1 MFIPFLEKYIMKDSD
16 KPDAVID
23 AALELIAEHGFHGVS
38 MAMIA
43 EKANVGMGTIYR
55 YFSSKDILIS
65 EMYKVV
71 EERIKAALL
80 NGYSKEKPVRE
91 RFFHLVSTLI
101 KYLIKHPLEFR
112 YMEQYHNSPYGV
124 AFRKNLILNNHE
136 GELDIFKELFLEGIR
151 QNVVKNLPIL
161 MLFSLGLGP
170 LVSLTRDH
178 IFSLLL
184 LDDELI
190 CKAVE
195 ACWDG
200 VRR

>member
-1 MFIPFLEKYIMKDSD
+1 MKESD

-23 AALELIAEHGFHGVS
+23 ASLELIAEHGFHGVS

-55 YFSSKDILIS
+55 YFASKDVLIS

-71 EERIKAALL
+71 ENRIYIAVES
-80 NGYSKEKPVRE
+80 GYSRDKALKE

-124 AFRKNLILNNHE
+124 AFRKNLILNHPN
-136 GELDIFKELFLEGIR
+136 GEMDIFKELFLEGVK
-151 QNVVKNLPIL
+151 QNVLKDLPII

-170 LVSLTRDH
+170 LVPLTRDH
-178 IFSLLL
+178 IFSLLP
-184 LDDELI
+184 LDDDLI
-190 CKAVE
+190 DKAVE

-200 VRR
+200 IRRQ

>member
-1 MFIPFLEKYIMKDSD
+1 MKDSD
-16 KPDAVID
+16 KPDVVID

-43 EKANVGMGTIYR
+43 EKADVGMGTIYR
-55 YFSSKDILIS
+55 YFASKDVLIS

-71 EERIKAALL
+71 ENRIYIAVV
-80 NGYSKEKPVRE
+80 NGYSREKTLKE

-101 KYLIKHPLEFR
+101 RYLIKHSLEFR

-124 AFRKNLILNNHE
+124 AFRKNLILNNHQ
-136 GELDIFKELFLEGIR
+136 GELDVFKELFMEGIK
-151 QNVVKNLPIL
+151 QKVLKDLPIL

-170 LVSLTRDH
+170 LVPLTRDH
-178 IFSLLL
+178 VFSLLL

-190 CKAVE
+190 NKAVE

-200 VRR
+200 VRRQQEE

>member
-1 MFIPFLEKYIMKDSD
+1 MKDSD
-16 KPDAVID
+16 KPNVVID
-23 AALELIAEHGFHGVS
+23 AALELIAEYGFHGVS

-43 EKANVGMGTIYR
+43 KKSDVGMGTIYR
-55 YFSSKDILIS
+55 YFSGKDILIS

-71 EERIKAALL
+71 EKRICIALL
-80 NGYSKEKPVRE
+80 TEYSKERTVRE

-101 KYLIKHPLEFR
+101 RHLIKHPLEFR

-124 AFRKNLILNNHE
+124 VFRKNLILNHSE
-136 GELDIFKELFLEGIR
+136 DELDIFKELLMDGIS
-151 QNVVKNLPIL
+151 QKVLKDLPIL

-170 LVSLTRDH
+170 LVPLTRDH
-178 IFSLLL
+178 IFSLSL

-195 ACWDG
+195 GCWDA

>member
-1 MFIPFLEKYIMKDSD
+1 MRDSG
-16 KPDAVID
+16 KPDVVID

-43 EKANVGMGTIYR
+43 KKADVGMGTIYR
-55 YFSSKDILIS
+55 YFSKKDVLIS

-71 EERIKAALL
+71 EKKIYMALL
-80 NGYSKEKPVRE
+80 NNYSKEKPVKE

-101 KYLIKHPLEFR
+101 RYIIKHPLEFR

-124 AFRKNLILNNHE
+124 TFRKNLILNHSKDE
-136 GELDIFKELFLEGIR
+136 TDIFKELFVEGVR
-151 QNVVKNLPIL
+151 QNVLKDLPIL

-170 LVSLTRDH
+170 LVPLTRDH
-178 IFSLLL
+178 IFSLSL
-184 LDDELI
+184 LDDKLI
-190 CKAVE
+190 CEAVE

-200 VRR
+200 VRRHT

>member
-1 MFIPFLEKYIMKDSD
+1 MKDSD
-16 KPDAVID
+16 KPDVVID

-43 EKANVGMGTIYR
+43 EKADVGMGTIYR
-55 YFSSKDILIS
+55 YFASKDVLIS

-71 EERIKAALL
+71 ENRIYIAVV
-80 NGYSKEKPVRE
+80 NGYSREKTVKE
-91 RFFHLVSTLI
+91 RFFHLISTLI
-101 KYLIKHPLEFR
+101 KYMINHPLEFR

-124 AFRKNLILNNHE
+124 AFRKNLILNNHQ
-136 GELDIFKELFLEGIR
+136 GELDIFKELFQEGIK
-151 QNVVKNLPIL
+151 QEVLKDLPIL

-170 LVSLTRDH
+170 LVPLTRDH

-184 LDDELI
+184 LDDKLI
-190 CKAVE
+190 RKAVE

-200 VRR
+200 VRRHTLQN

>member
-1 MFIPFLEKYIMKDSD
+1 
-16 KPDAVID
+16 
-23 AALELIAEHGFHGVS
+23 
-38 MAMIA
+38 
-43 EKANVGMGTIYR
+43 MGTIYR
-55 YFSSKDILIS
+55 YFSGKDVLIS

-71 EERIKAALL
+71 EDRIYVAVAD
-80 NGYSKEKPVRE
+80 GYSREKTVKE

-124 AFRKNLILNNHE
+124 AFRKNLILNNSN
-136 GELDIFKELFLEGIR
+136 GEPDIFKELFQEGIKR
-151 QNVVKNLPIL
+151 KVLKDLPIL

-178 IFSLLL
+178 IFSLSL
-184 LDDELI
+184 LDGELI
-190 CKAVE
+190 NRAVE

-200 VRR
+200 VRQHS

>member
-1 MFIPFLEKYIMKDSD
+1 MKDSD
-16 KPDAVID
+16 KPDVVID

-38 MAMIA
+38 MSMIA

-55 YFSSKDILIS
+55 YFSSKDVLIS

-71 EERIKAALL
+71 ESRIHVAILI
-80 NGYSKEKPVRE
+80 GYSKEKAVRE
-91 RFFHLVSTLI
+91 RFSHLVSTLI
-101 KYLIKHPLEFR
+101 RYLIKHPLEFR

-124 AFRKNLILNNHE
+124 AFRKNLILNHPA

-151 QNVVKNLPIL
+151 QKVLKDLPIL
-161 MLFSLGLGP
+161 MLFSLGFGP

-190 CKAVE
+190 DKAVE
-195 ACWDG
+195 GCWDG
-200 VRR
+200 VRRQRD

>member
-1 MFIPFLEKYIMKDSD
+1 MKDSD
-16 KPDAVID
+16 KPDVVID

-43 EKANVGMGTIYR
+43 EKADVGMGTIYR
-55 YFSSKDILIS
+55 YFASKDVLIS

-71 EERIKAALL
+71 ENRIRIAVV
-80 NGYSKEKPVRE
+80 NGYSREQTVKE
-91 RFFHLVSTLI
+91 RFFHLISTLI

-124 AFRKNLILNNHE
+124 AFRKNLILNHNE
-136 GELDIFKELFLEGIR
+136 GDPDIFKELFQEGVR
-151 QNVVKNLPIL
+151 QNVLKNLPIL
-161 MLFSLGLGP
+161 MLFSIGLGP

-178 IFSLLL
+178 VFSLLI

-190 CKAVE
+190 DKAVE

-200 VRR
+200 VRWQPELNIQ

>member
-1 MFIPFLEKYIMKDSD
+1 MKESD
-16 KPDAVID
+16 KPDVVID

-55 YFSSKDILIS
+55 YFASKDVLIS

-71 EERIKAALL
+71 ADRIHMAIAS
-80 NGYSKEKPVRE
+80 GYSKEKPVRE

-124 AFRKNLILNNHE
+124 TFRKNLILNHPDV
-136 GELDIFKELFLEGIR
+136 ELDIFKELFLEGVR
-151 QNVVKNLPIL
+151 QNVMKDLPIL
-161 MLFSLGLGP
+161 MLFSLGMGP
-170 LVSLTRDH
+170 LVLLTRDH

-190 CKAVE
+190 DRAVE

-200 VRR
+200 VRRQREE